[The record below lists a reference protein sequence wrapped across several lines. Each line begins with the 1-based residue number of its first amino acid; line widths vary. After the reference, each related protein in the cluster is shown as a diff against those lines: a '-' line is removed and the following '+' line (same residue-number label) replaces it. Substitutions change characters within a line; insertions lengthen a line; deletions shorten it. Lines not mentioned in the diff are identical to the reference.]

1 MRITARRTLQ
11 QFVERGKGHKDRP
24 PLKAALGAWVHEVKK
39 ARWSNAADLRRSY
52 ATASIISNERIVF
65 DIKGNDY
72 RLFAAADFEKRI
84 VWIKWLGTHRG
95 YDKIDVKEV
104 QHDG

>member
-11 QFVERGKGHKDRP
+11 QFVERRKGRKDRP
-24 PLKAALGAWVHEVKK
+24 LLKAALGAWVHEVKK

-52 ATASIISNERIVF
+52 ATARIISSERIVF

-72 RLFAAADFEKRI
+72 RLVAAVDFEKRI
-84 VWIKWLGTHRG
+84 VWIKWLSTRRD

-104 QHDG
+104 RHDG